1 MQANPSSPGQAA
13 SHWNAGGW
21 FGSQLGGTLWLFV
34 AGGVVASESPR
45 SAAVLLACGLV
56 SNLVG
61 CLLWARRGRLDPYRA
76 LQALVVVVV
85 LAGAVATRWL
95 ELRGEFSLLDPRVSP
110 RTMYLLLFMLS
121 LVLCVVF
128 ERKRRQMAAERTRP

>member
-1 MQANPSSPGQAA
+1 MLANPSRPGRFA

-21 FGSQLGGTLWLFV
+21 FGSQLGGTAWLFV
-34 AGGVVASESPR
+34 AALVVGSASPE
-45 SAAVLLACGLV
+45 SAAVLVACGLA

-61 CLLWARRGRLDPYRA
+61 CLLWARRAQLDPYRA

-95 ELRGEFSLLDPRVSP
+95 EVRSEFSLLDPRVHP
-110 RTMYLLLFMLS
+110 RTMYVLLLTLL
-121 LVLCVVF
+121 LVLLAVF
-128 ERKRRQMAAERTRP
+128 EQKRRAAIRSGAV